1 MSYKNLATQA
11 ILNGVQSYGPDQ
23 NFGDGFPYLKFAWE
37 VTFNQAEEA
46 GQGANSPSATPTP
59 NNAQAIADKLGL
71 KPNNGLSLGQALTQL
86 EKNYN
91 GNGQNL
97 GQALDQLANNQQ
109 APSTTTPAT
118 GEQGLSSSPT
128 VVAKTCELPRWST
141 DTQIVNVYNHK
152 TLVQTKLTYEPITIT
167 FYDQVGGGVEK
178 LIWTH
183 VKGQFDSSDGSKAA
197 KKSPLTIVITM
208 KNLSRQGP
216 DKVYT
221 LKNAYITDAQHDTLD
236 YSSSDVILWTITVR
250 YEDLETNEFN
260 GPTPTVATGVP
271 KKPKITKKI
280 EKTPPVVSK
289 PDAVYAEEAPPYADP
304 MGTTDPAIIMWA
316 AKPEGTF
323 QWPWNKKATTVKDT
337 GPVSPSTGSTAP
349 ATNNKQPT
357 RALSSQQS
365 VVLDKIKASEEFKAS
380 SPAWRDAFVKSYE
393 MDPPTSH
400 DPYEVQ
406 RAIKAAQIRASAT
419 APRYT
424 SFASPAD
431 SGVQNSNRAT
441 RSTEPSPPVVR
452 DGSNIVNPKAND
464 NKGIALANTQ
474 EERQRM
480 VEAAQTVN
488 DKNAARDAF
497 KAGKLT
503 KAQREE
509 YFKTGKVSGIKGPS
523 ADGLGSWDKGG
534 NF

>member
-1 MSYKNLATQA
+1 MSYKNLATQK
-11 ILNGVQSYGPDQ
+11 ILNNVDSYGPDQ

-37 VTFNQAEEA
+37 VSFSQAEEA
-46 GQGANSPSATPTP
+46 GAGANSNANTPAP
-59 NNAQAIADKLGL
+59 NNAQNQVQNYLSGAVGDFGL
-71 KPNNGLSLGQALTQL
+71 TPSSSNGT
-86 EKNYN
+86 
-91 GNGQNL
+91 
-97 GQALDQLANNQQ
+97 
-109 APSTTTPAT
+109 PSTTTPAT
-118 GEQGLSSSPT
+118 GEQGLNSSPT
-128 VVAKTCELPRWST
+128 VIAKTCELPRWST

-183 VKGQFDSSDGSKAA
+183 VKGQFDSTDGSKAA

-260 GPTPTVATGVP
+260 APTPADATGVP

-280 EKTPPVVSK
+280 EKTPPVVAP
-289 PDAVYAEEAPPYADP
+289 PDAVKAEEAPPYADP

-316 AKPEGTF
+316 AKPEGSF
-323 QWPWNKKATTVKDT
+323 QWPWTKKSTQVNGTAS
-337 GPVSPSTGSTAP
+337 VSPSTGSTAP
-349 ATNNKQPT
+349 ARNNKQPT
-357 RALSSQQS
+357 QALSSQQTG
-365 VVLDKIKASEEFKAS
+365 VLDKIKASESFKAS
-380 SPAWRDAFVKSYE
+380 SPAWKDAFVKSYA

-400 DPYEVQ
+400 EPYEVQ
-406 RAIKAAQIRASAT
+406 RAIKAAQIKANST
-419 APRYT
+419 TTRYT

-431 SGVQNSNRAT
+431 SGVQNSNKIN

-452 DGSNIVNPKAND
+452 DGNNIINPKIND
-464 NKGIALANTQ
+464 AKGQSLTNTQ

-480 VEAAQTVN
+480 IESAQSVN
-488 DKNAARDAF
+488 DKLAAERA
-497 KAGKLT
+497 
-503 KAQREE
+503 
-509 YFKTGKVSGIKGPS
+509 FKTGKLTPAQKKEFFQTGKVSSIKGAN
-523 ADGLGSWDKGG
+523 ADGTGGVVVIGGG
-534 NF
+534 NY